1 MFYLFPKPPVEKKYF
16 QGNLYSE
23 RDKWVKWEWN
33 MGKYSVSRT
42 KEINYS
48 EQLKVEETILN
59 YITQKI

>member
-1 MFYLFPKPPVEKKYF
+1 MKKKYL

-33 MGKYSVSRT
+33 MVKYSVSRT
-42 KEINYS
+42 KEINCS